1 MSSPWRTSALKREA
15 IRSHDISVPKG
26 AVLQKPDLAREK
38 VQGCRTGRGFPE
50 ATYRRESGSG
60 RGESGVEERRV
71 VCVLHGRIPGGF
83 AGSVMCPWELKLR
96 LAPGTKARALPLKV
110 HP

>member
-1 MSSPWRTSALKREA
+1 MIFLFQREQSYKNQTLPMTRSRGVELEGVSLRLHTGERVEVALR
-15 IRSHDISVPKG
+15 RCG
-26 AVLQKPDLAREK
+26 GRVL
-38 VQGCRTGRGFPE
+38 C
-50 ATYRRESGSG
+50 

-71 VCVLHGRIPGGF
+71 GCVLHGHIPGGF
-83 AGSVMCPWELKLR
+83 AGSVMWPWELKLR